1 MGGGASKASKVKPA
15 KDEVPFP
22 SAAAPAPAA
31 TDEDDDDGPP
41 PMNVRGVAPPSAEA
55 APQSKPSLSTT
66 EKAENAVADI
76 ADDDGETGMS
86 EEQFAAL
93 CQSVFASADTD
104 SNGTLDHSEMMTVLM
119 SPTLGL
125 HISEAEAGQIIDS
138 YDADGDAT
146 VSYGEFIPLLKEVM
160 QKVYEAKDDHY
171 NEWAVM
177 EDPAT
182 GKVVYMNKRTG
193 NFTSVKPMTYNEN
206 RVELAAFDT
215 VEDADGNSYTVRV
228 NEDTG
233 KSEYMDWESGNWVE
247 YGEDQKA
254 EMQDSGSDAIIY
266 KEQETVY
273 YPAEINNVFFL
284 NEHGEYAF
292 VPCSFLAT
300 CRHIQS
306 KIKEIQE
313 YLPDWK
319 DEIQIVMVLQI
330 CGYHVPSAMRYANHN
345 GLGHDAS
352 EVFAGV
358 NSDRVEHLE
367 KELAETKASLEGA
380 LADAQGEASKQAA
393 RDRAAADASLAEA
406 KRREDNA
413 TAMLAKMG
421 AENKELAAQTEQLTA
436 EVSESKQLAERRQ
449 TMVMDLMKAEEGA
462 KAGGDELI
470 KNWQRRKSKKSMAIG
485 APEGVSLIEEEQKK
499 ADANGGKAVVSAALM
514 EEADTHIAEMAAELA
529 KKAAA
534 VEQLTKSNEASI
546 AEIAALK
553 AGAAAAASAKEHDTM
568 PAAMNG
574 VMKLVREYKTL
585 QQQVKTDFTERT
597 AEIEPQIKAA
607 LKEAK
612 DLKAG
617 FANESKDLIKRYQKE
632 VALRKQ
638 YYNTIQELKGNIRV
652 FVRVR
657 KDNRGE
663 YTAGGVFQ
671 FPSKTELLIQ
681 QIDTTLPPK
690 LLDYA
695 RVFDV
700 ESTQELVFEDTKST
714 ILSVIDGYNVCIMA
728 YGQTGS
734 GKTWTMMGPA
744 ENPGVNRRAIVEL
757 LTTLESQKDTIEFDV
772 TASQM
777 EVYNEGLYDLL
788 STKPRAETKLKIR
801 QGPNGIM
808 LPELTARPVSTQEDA
823 YQVMADGDKNRSVMA
838 TSMNSASSRSH
849 LLFQLHLTTTNK
861 LSKAKTSS
869 TLTLVDLAGSE
880 RVAKSEVSGDGLK
893 EAAAINK
900 SLSALGLVF
909 QSLGNGDPHIP
920 YKNSVLTHALS
931 DCLGGNAKC
940 AMFMACSPLE
950 SNLPETISTLRF
962 ASNIAK
968 IELGPAKKG
977 GKKKKK

>member
-1 MGGGASKASKVKPA
+1 MC
-15 KDEVPFP
+15 
-22 SAAAPAPAA
+22 
-31 TDEDDDDGPP
+31 
-41 PMNVRGVAPPSAEA
+41 VR
-55 APQSKPSLSTT
+55 Q
-66 EKAENAVADI
+66 
-76 ADDDGETGMS
+76 
-86 EEQFAAL
+86 
-93 CQSVFASADTD
+93 
-104 SNGTLDHSEMMTVLM
+104 
-119 SPTLGL
+119 
-125 HISEAEAGQIIDS
+125 
-138 YDADGDAT
+138 
-146 VSYGEFIPLLKEVM
+146 
-160 QKVYEAKDDHY
+160 
-171 NEWAVM
+171 
-177 EDPAT
+177 DPAT

-193 NFTSVKPMTYNEN
+193 NFTSTKPMTYNEA

-228 NEDTG
+228 NEETG
-233 KSEYMDWESGNWVE
+233 KSEYMDWDSGDWVE
-247 YGEDQKA
+247 YGDDDKA
-254 EMQDSGSDAIIY
+254 MQADSGSDAIIY

-273 YPAEINNVFFL
+273 YPAEINNVFYL
-284 NEHGEYAF
+284 NENGEYAF

-300 CRHIQS
+300 CRHIQD
-306 KIKEIQE
+306 KIREIQE

-352 EVFAGV
+352 QVFAGV
-358 NSDRVEHLE
+358 NSERVEHLE
-367 KELAETKASLEGA
+367 KELAETKAHLEGA
-380 LADAQGEASKQAA
+380 LADAQGEASKQAG
-393 RDRAAADASLAEA
+393 RDKAAAEAALAEA

-413 TAMLAKMG
+413 TEMMRSMEGANKDLVAKH
-421 AENKELAAQTEQLTA
+421 EQLTA
-436 EVSESKQLAERRQ
+436 EVSEQTQLAERRQ
-449 TMVMDLMKAEEGA
+449 TMVMNLMKAEESS

-470 KNWQRRKSKKSMAIG
+470 ASWQRRKSKKQSTVTG
-485 APEGVSLIEEEQKK
+485 VPVGVSLIEEEEAKEAATAPAAAAAAAPAPAAAATASAGPSVDK
-499 ADANGGKAVVSAALM
+499 ALMDEADAQ
-514 EEADTHIAEMAAELA
+514 IAEMAGELS
-529 KKAAA
+529 KKNA
-534 VEQLTKSNEASI
+534 VVEALEKSNDSNI
-546 AEIAALK
+546 AEIAKLK
-553 AGAAAAASAKEHDTM
+553 SIVAAAASAKENDTM
-568 PAAMNG
+568 PAAMQG
-574 VMKLVREYKTL
+574 VMKLVREYKVL
-585 QQQVKTDFTERT
+585 QQQVKTDFAAHSE
-597 AEIEPQIKAA
+597 ALEPQFKSA
-607 LKEAK
+607 LTEAK
-612 DLKAG
+612 GLKAG
-617 FANESKDLIKRYQKE
+617 FEKESKDLIKRYQKE

-657 KDNRGE
+657 KDDRGE

-681 QIDTTLPPK
+681 QIDSSLPPK

-700 ESTQELVFEDTKST
+700 NATQELVFEDTKAT
-714 ILSVIDGYNVCIMA
+714 LMSVIDGYNVCIMA

-734 GKTWTMMGPA
+734 GKTWTMMGP
-744 ENPGVNRRAIVEL
+744 ESNPGVNRRAIVEL
-757 LTTLESQKDTIEFDV
+757 LTTLKGLEETIEYEV
-772 TASQM
+772 KASQM

-788 STKPRAETKLKIR
+788 SKKPRAETKMKIR
-801 QGPNGIM
+801 QGPDGIS
-808 LPELTARPVSTQEDA
+808 LPDLVCRPVASQEDA

-849 LLFQLHLTTTNK
+849 LLFQLHLSTTNK

-968 IELGPAKKG
+968 IELGQAKK

>member
-1 MGGGASKASKVKPA
+1 
-15 KDEVPFP
+15 
-22 SAAAPAPAA
+22 
-31 TDEDDDDGPP
+31 
-41 PMNVRGVAPPSAEA
+41 
-55 APQSKPSLSTT
+55 
-66 EKAENAVADI
+66 
-76 ADDDGETGMS
+76 
-86 EEQFAAL
+86 
-93 CQSVFASADTD
+93 
-104 SNGTLDHSEMMTVLM
+104 
-119 SPTLGL
+119 
-125 HISEAEAGQIIDS
+125 
-138 YDADGDAT
+138 
-146 VSYGEFIPLLKEVM
+146 
-160 QKVYEAKDDHY
+160 
-171 NEWAVM
+171 
-177 EDPAT
+177 
-182 GKVVYMNKRTG
+182 
-193 NFTSVKPMTYNEN
+193 
-206 RVELAAFDT
+206 
-215 VEDADGNSYTVRV
+215 
-228 NEDTG
+228 
-233 KSEYMDWESGNWVE
+233 
-247 YGEDQKA
+247 
-254 EMQDSGSDAIIY
+254 
-266 KEQETVY
+266 
-273 YPAEINNVFFL
+273 
-284 NEHGEYAF
+284 
-292 VPCSFLAT
+292 
-300 CRHIQS
+300 
-306 KIKEIQE
+306 
-313 YLPDWK
+313 
-319 DEIQIVMVLQI
+319 
-330 CGYHVPSAMRYANHN
+330 
-345 GLGHDAS
+345 
-352 EVFAGV
+352 
-358 NSDRVEHLE
+358 
-367 KELAETKASLEGA
+367 
-380 LADAQGEASKQAA
+380 
-393 RDRAAADASLAEA
+393 
-406 KRREDNA
+406 
-413 TAMLAKMG
+413 
-421 AENKELAAQTEQLTA
+421 
-436 EVSESKQLAERRQ
+436 
-449 TMVMDLMKAEEGA
+449 
-462 KAGGDELI
+462 
-470 KNWQRRKSKKSMAIG
+470 
-485 APEGVSLIEEEQKK
+485 
-499 ADANGGKAVVSAALM
+499 
-514 EEADTHIAEMAAELA
+514 
-529 KKAAA
+529 
-534 VEQLTKSNEASI
+534 
-546 AEIAALK
+546 
-553 AGAAAAASAKEHDTM
+553 
-568 PAAMNG
+568 
-574 VMKLVREYKTL
+574 
-585 QQQVKTDFTERT
+585 
-597 AEIEPQIKAA
+597 
-607 LKEAK
+607 
-612 DLKAG
+612 
-617 FANESKDLIKRYQKE
+617 LIKRYQKE